1 MRVLLVHN
9 FYREPGGED
18 YAFHAEETALRRSGH
33 EVQTFER
40 SSAEATD
47 TTAGVLRTALGT
59 PWATETVAEL
69 ERSIIDFGP
78 DIVHFHNTFP
88 LISPGAYYTAA
99 RAGVPVVQTLHNY
112 RLLCAKADLFR
123 DGQVCEECI
132 GRRFPAP
139 AIRYRCYR
147 GSLPGTGAVAG
158 MLTLHRA
165 LGTWSKTVDR
175 YVALTEFARRKFE
188 AGGLPADRLRVKSNF
203 LIDPPP
209 PRQGDG
215 EFVLFVGRLTEEKG
229 IRTLMRAWSRLD
241 LPLHI
246 VGSGPLE
253 EEVRAWAATRQNVLV
268 TGQVPRS
275 EVHVELSRARFLVFP
290 SLWYEGFPI
299 AILEAMAAGV
309 PVLASRRGSLEE
321 IVHEQGGGRT
331 FEAGNDPAL
340 AAAAGEIWKD
350 IDCNRSLSLQARRTF
365 DGLYSEEAGARNLV
379 ALYDEVHPRAAQ
391 VSVAKTVLDAALSE
405 APPPRTVWIDHTPIA
420 DLDLRETVALLGT
433 WLDEER
439 PRRVATANL
448 DFLRLAAAN
457 RELAQALR
465 TADLV
470 TPDGTPILWLASLG
484 SERLRERVAG
494 ADLVLPLV
502 EEAWRRGRSVFL
514 LGGAPGSAAMA
525 GEAFTARFPGL
536 RIAGIAAPF
545 VELED
550 EESCRSAVEVVAASR
565 PDLLLVAFGC
575 PKQDLFLARHLDE
588 LGCRVGIGVGASL
601 EFVAGRMR
609 RAPRSVQR
617 AGLEWMFR
625 FFQEPRRLGDRYARD
640 LLFLAGALRRARRRG
655 PAHRKHTE

>member
-18 YAFHAEETALRRSGH
+18 YAYHAEKTALRRRGH
-33 EVQTFER
+33 EVHSFER

-47 TTAGVLRTALGT
+47 SVAGVLRTALGT
-59 PWATETVAEL
+59 PWATETVADL
-69 ERSIIDFGP
+69 ERLIIEVRP
-78 DIVHFHNTFP
+78 DVIHFHNTFP

-99 RAGVPVVQTLHNY
+99 RAGIPVVQTLHNY

-139 AIRYRCYR
+139 AIRHRCYR

-188 AGGLPADRLRVKSNF
+188 AGGLPVDRLRVKSNF

-215 EFVLFVGRLTEEKG
+215 EYVLFIGRLTEEKG
-229 IRTLMRAWSRLD
+229 VRMLMRAWSRLD

-253 EEVRAWAATRQNVLV
+253 EEVRAWADSRNNVLV

-275 EVHVELSRARFLVFP
+275 EVHLELSRARFLVFP
-290 SLWYEGFPI
+290 SRWYEGFPI

-321 IVHEQGGGRT
+321 IVHEQAGGRT
-331 FEAGNDPAL
+331 FEADSDHAL
-340 AAAAGEIWKD
+340 RAAAGELWKD
-350 IDCNRSLSLQARRTF
+350 TDGVRSLALQGRRTF
-365 DGLYSEEAGARNLV
+365 DALYSEDAGARNLM
-379 ALYDEVHPRAAQ
+379 ALYEELHSEVAQ
-391 VSVAKTVLDAALSE
+391 VSVAKAAIDSTQSG
-405 APPPRTVWIDHTPIA
+405 APPPRAVWIDHTPIA
-420 DLDLRETVALLGT
+420 DLDLGQTVALVGT
-433 WLDEER
+433 WLDEDR
-439 PRRVATANL
+439 PRRIATANL
-448 DFLRLAAAN
+448 DFLRLAAGN
-457 RELAQALR
+457 RELAQALQ

-470 TPDGTPILWLASLG
+470 TPDGTPMLWLAALG
-484 SERLRERVAG
+484 GEHLRERVAG
-494 ADLVLPLV
+494 ADLILPLV

-514 LGGAPGSAAMA
+514 LGGSPGSAALA
-525 GEAFTARFPGL
+525 GKAFTARFPGL
-536 RIAGIAAPF
+536 CIAGIAAPF
-545 VELED
+545 INLNDEL
-550 EESCRSAVEVVAASR
+550 SCRNAVDAVAAAR

-575 PKQDLFLARHLDE
+575 PKQDLFLARHLEE

-601 EFVAGRMR
+601 DFVAGRVR
-609 RAPRSVQR
+609 RAPRSVQH
-617 AGLEWMFR
+617 AGMEWVFR
-625 FFQEPRRLGDRYARD
+625 LLQEPRRLGNRYARD
-640 LLFLAGALRRARRRG
+640 LAFLLGAVHRAHQRRKVRSG
-655 PAHRKHTE
+655 PRS